1 MFSEEKSERIR
12 EWKRTKAI
20 PMITV
25 LTTSIRRHAANEL
38 IPIFSLGCNGM
49 ATVYLSVQNG

>member
-12 EWKRTKAI
+12 EWKRTRAI
-20 PMITV
+20 PMTTV

-38 IPIFSLGCNGM
+38 IPIFHLDVMEWQPCI
-49 ATVYLSVQNG
+49 